1 MGITSE
7 EAKEEIIADLGG
19 AIERISLTTASLG
32 EAYEQLSVTS
42 ADRLEGELFRPA
54 QRALGRAKR
63 TRSQFADRSG
73 LLADEPASP
82 SAGPASV
89 GVKGLVEQ
97 AVGAAAEADQRVGS
111 LQDSNYPVEF
121 GDPELRKG
129 LAEVRA
135 SLAEIPGPAREFLR
149 TLGR

>member
-7 EAKEEIIADLGG
+7 EAREEIITDLGG

-63 TRSQFADRSG
+63 T
-73 LLADEPASP
+73 
-82 SAGPASV
+82 
-89 GVKGLVEQ
+89 
-97 AVGAAAEADQRVGS
+97 
-111 LQDSNYPVEF
+111 
-121 GDPELRKG
+121 
-129 LAEVRA
+129 
-135 SLAEIPGPAREFLR
+135 
-149 TLGR
+149 